1 MHQRPEGLAALVG
14 LVRLVR
20 PAAAVERVRRRVT
33 ALPAWEVVREELG
46 ALVEAAV
53 VEVAALGAPRLGS
66 SGRAARPRASMA
78 IPYRALPHL
87 R

>member
-1 MHQRPEGLAALVG
+1 MVAEATGHPVRVVKLAVVPVRVVG
-14 LVRLVR
+14 LVTV
-20 PAAAVERVRRRVT
+20 
-33 ALPAWEVVREELG
+33 LPAWVAELEELVVP
-46 ALVEAAV
+46 VEAAV